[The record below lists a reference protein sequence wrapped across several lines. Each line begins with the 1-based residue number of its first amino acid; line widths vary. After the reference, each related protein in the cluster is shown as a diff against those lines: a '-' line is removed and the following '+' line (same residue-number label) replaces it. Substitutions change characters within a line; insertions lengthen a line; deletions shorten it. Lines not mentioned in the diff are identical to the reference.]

1 MTKHIIGIDLGTAN
15 TLIWLDKGET
25 ALFNEPTVLSRN
37 IETKKVQD
45 IGYLASKMLG
55 RSPYNIKITKP
66 LKRGVVANLDDTV
79 DFIKQAFANLKM
91 SKVLKGSTI
100 ILATPSDITQVE
112 RNALTEVAKR
122 LDAKEIIIESEAKM
136 AAIGSGIDIYSPR
149 GNMIVDI
156 GGGTTDIAVVSL
168 GEVVVTKSCSVC
180 GDILD
185 EAIVRY
191 MRNKQHL
198 IIGEKTAEYIKM
210 KIGSVEQDPDNKL
223 IDVNGRDI
231 VSSLPHSVII
241 STSEIKQ
248 ILVPLLNQIAEVII
262 DTLEITPPELS
273 ADIVHN
279 GLVLAGG
286 GSLLSGTREFFEKR
300 LNIPVH
306 MSSYPLDTVING
318 IIETYGKKKK

>member
-1 MTKHIIGIDLGTAN
+1 
-15 TLIWLDKGET
+15 
-25 ALFNEPTVLSRN
+25 
-37 IETKKVQD
+37 
-45 IGYLASKMLG
+45 
-55 RSPYNIKITKP
+55 
-66 LKRGVVANLDDTV
+66 
-79 DFIKQAFANLKM
+79 
-91 SKVLKGSTI
+91 
-100 ILATPSDITQVE
+100 
-112 RNALTEVAKR
+112 
-122 LDAKEIIIESEAKM
+122 
-136 AAIGSGIDIYSPR
+136 
-149 GNMIVDI
+149 
-156 GGGTTDIAVVSL
+156 
-168 GEVVVTKSCSVC
+168 
-180 GDILD
+180 
-185 EAIVRY
+185 
-191 MRNKQHL
+191 
-198 IIGEKTAEYIKM
+198 M

>member
-25 ALFNEPTVLSRN
+25 AVFNEPTVLSRN

-122 LDAKEIIIESEAKM
+122 LDAKEIIIES
-136 AAIGSGIDIYSPR
+136 
-149 GNMIVDI
+149 
-156 GGGTTDIAVVSL
+156 VSIFDPNNSN
-168 GEVVVTKSCSVC
+168 GVTSVIFSITLKSIPFSKS
-180 GDILD
+180 I
-185 EAIVRY
+185 EAIF
-191 MRNKQHL
+191 KFAFCL
-198 IIGEKTAEYIKM
+198 SDLLLFI
-210 KIGSVEQDPDNKL
+210 
-223 IDVNGRDI
+223 
-231 VSSLPHSVII
+231 
-241 STSEIKQ
+241 TSF
-248 ILVPLLNQIAEVII
+248 P
-262 DTLEITPPELS
+262 
-273 ADIVHN
+273 
-279 GLVLAGG
+279 
-286 GSLLSGTREFFEKR
+286 F
-300 LNIPVH
+300 
-306 MSSYPLDTVING
+306 Y
-318 IIETYGKKKK
+318 

>member
-25 ALFNEPTVLSRN
+25 AVFNEPTVLSRN

-198 IIGEKTAEYIKM
+198 IIGEK
-210 KIGSVEQDPDNKL
+210 QPN
-223 IDVNGRDI
+223 
-231 VSSLPHSVII
+231 
-241 STSEIKQ
+241 
-248 ILVPLLNQIAEVII
+248 IL
-262 DTLEITPPELS
+262 
-273 ADIVHN
+273 
-279 GLVLAGG
+279 
-286 GSLLSGTREFFEKR
+286 R
-300 LNIPVH
+300 
-306 MSSYPLDTVING
+306 
-318 IIETYGKKKK
+318 